1 MTTRNFR
8 VNNGLEVGDIT
19 LSASTNKIT
28 GLATSAP
35 SADGDV
41 VTKTYSDDGTQT
53 LTNKTLTAPK
63 FADAGFI
70 ADANGAELLIF
81 QTTSSAVNQIDVTN
95 AATGNPPS
103 FTATGGDTNIA
114 LTWRQREQVQ

>member
-70 ADANGAELLIF
+70 ADANGAELL
-81 QTTSSAVNQIDVTN
+81 TVSYTH
-95 AATGNPPS
+95 
-103 FTATGGDTNIA
+103 
-114 LTWRQREQVQ
+114 LTLPTKA